1 MPSFTS
7 NAITA
12 GLLGAGA
19 LVWGLNAR
27 QMATHPELA
36 APLNPMG
43 INRSPYG
50 EVFAMAMQSPID
62 VYWHGSGAEGDH
74 HDHDHDHACDGS
86 CGHDHD
92 HDHDHDGHC
101 DHCDHDQE
109 TAEPAEPSSWRDR
122 YVAFLSGIDR
132 GLSARTNPKPI
143 TPAHQFYMRRA
154 TEDKLRFAYQLDP
167 SHYGNFNSYY
177 FFLTQPT
184 MGTRPELTHTA
195 VMLAQNTIDY
205 CLRQNDDPRPALT
218 AAAAAENIL
227 EFMITE
233 YRGGNRH
240 HTLPQMRQN
249 LALVDHCIS
258 RFEEVASRWDAT
270 GNWQR
275 LSDFRFQ
282 EIKQRIHFIRKVRD
296 AQSTAIDNIGKLPAP
311 QQVSK

>member
-19 LVWGLNAR
+19 LVWALNAR
-27 QMATHPELA
+27 QVATHPELA
-36 APLNPMG
+36 VPLNPMG

-62 VYWHGSGAEGDH
+62 VYWHGSGVE
-74 HDHDHDHACDGS
+74 DHDHDHACDGS

-92 HDHDHDGHC
+92 HDGHC
-101 DHCDHDQE
+101 DHDHE
-109 TAEPAEPSSWRDR
+109 TAEPADHSSWRDR
-122 YVAFLSGIDR
+122 YVAFLSEIDH
-132 GLSARTNPKPI
+132 GLEKRTNPKPI
-143 TPAHQFYMRRA
+143 TPAHQFYMRRQ

-184 MGTRPELTHTA
+184 MGTRPELTHSA

-233 YRGGNRH
+233 YRGGDRRH
-240 HTLPQMRQN
+240 SLQQMQQN
-249 LALVDHCIS
+249 LALIDHCIS
-258 RFEEVASRWDAT
+258 RFEEVAARWDAT

-275 LSDFRFQ
+275 LSDFRLQ

-296 AQSTAIDNIGKLPAP
+296 TQSVTIDNFGKLPAP